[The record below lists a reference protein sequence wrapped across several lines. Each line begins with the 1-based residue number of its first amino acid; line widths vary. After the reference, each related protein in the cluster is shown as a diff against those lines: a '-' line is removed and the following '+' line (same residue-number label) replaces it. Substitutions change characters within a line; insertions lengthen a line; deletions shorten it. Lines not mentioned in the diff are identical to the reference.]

1 MWMNCNS
8 CQVRKEKS
16 KINRIKTLDK
26 TYFDPDAAV
35 EDVDDDSMQ
44 DLILQ
49 VLVRKGS
56 QRSIDSKPDK
66 TSQMPA
72 PLKP

>member
-1 MWMNCNS
+1 M
-8 CQVRKEKS
+8 
-16 KINRIKTLDK
+16 